1 MDKNIWPSLVAEFI
15 GTFLLVFFGTGA
27 IIVDGLYDGM
37 VTHLGVALV
46 FGLVVLVVIYAI
58 GEISGAHLNPA
69 VTWAFFVAKRIEAPK
84 AVWYTLAQILAAI
97 AASAILRAMFPE
109 TITMGETLPSNGLL
123 PATIMEFILTFTLM
137 FVIINVATGSKE
149 QGVMAGLSIG
159 FTVLI
164 CELMGGPVSGASM
177 NPARSIG
184 PALIG
189 GNPTHLW
196 MYIIVPLLGAISSI
210 YVWKIITI
218 KNR

>member
-1 MDKNIWPSLVAEFI
+1 MDKKIWPSLVAEFI

-69 VTWAFFVAKRIEAPK
+69 VTWAFFVAKRIEAPR
-84 AVWYTLAQILAAI
+84 AVWYTLAQIIAAI

-123 PATIMEFILTFTLM
+123 PATLMEFILTFTLM

-149 QGVMAGLSIG
+149 QGLMAGLSIG

-164 CELMGGPVSGASM
+164 CALMGGPVSGASM

>member
-37 VTHLGVALV
+37 VTPLGVALV

-84 AVWYTLAQILAAI
+84 AVWYTLTQIIAAI

-164 CELMGGPVSGASM
+164 CALMGGPVSGASM

-196 MYIIVPLLGAISSI
+196 MYVIVPLLGAISSI

-218 KNR
+218 KNS

>member
-37 VTHLGVALV
+37 VTHLGVAIV

-84 AVWYTLAQILAAI
+84 AVWYTLTQIIAAI

-149 QGVMAGLSIG
+149 QGLMAGLSIG

-164 CELMGGPVSGASM
+164 CALMGGPVSGASM

-196 MYIIVPLLGAISSI
+196 MYVIVPLLGAISSI

-218 KNR
+218 KNS

>member
-37 VTHLGVALV
+37 VTHLGVAIV

-123 PATIMEFILTFTLM
+123 PATLMEFILTFTLM

-149 QGVMAGLSIG
+149 QGLMAGLSIG

-164 CELMGGPVSGASM
+164 CALMGGPVSGASM

-189 GNPTHLW
+189 GNHTHLW